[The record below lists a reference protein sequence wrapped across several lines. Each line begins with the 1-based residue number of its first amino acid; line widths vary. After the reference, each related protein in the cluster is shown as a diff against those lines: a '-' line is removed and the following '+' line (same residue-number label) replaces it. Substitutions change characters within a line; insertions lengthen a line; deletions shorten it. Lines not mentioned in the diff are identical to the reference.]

1 MIKERK
7 NIMNIKQKRDYILH
21 NVSTDTYNGL
31 KIMYASLLA
40 YDDLYNFKQE
50 MSSIISKMEFGLT
63 KLASKLDSHEVK
75 MKAVKAQNGN
85 LNITAVQ
92 AKFQGLEVL
101 SNQLN
106 QLEGIKANYEYS
118 LELKKATIEA
128 AKKLYFDVVGTAYQ
142 KWVSPNGP
150 VLQAKFAEAEQW
162 AKDNSHLV
170 EPVLE
175 ADPNHVPL
183 PENL

>member
-1 MIKERK
+1 
-7 NIMNIKQKRDYILH
+7 MNIKQKRDYILH
-21 NVSTDTYNGL
+21 NVSNDTYNGL

-50 MSSIISKMEFGLT
+50 MGSMISKMEFGLS
-63 KLASKLDSHEVK
+63 KLASKLDTHEVK
-75 MKAVKAQNGN
+75 LKAVRAQNGN

-92 AKFQGLEVL
+92 ARFQGLEVL
-101 SNQLN
+101 ANQLN
-106 QLEGIKANYEYS
+106 QLEATKDNYQYS
-118 LELKKATIEA
+118 IDLKKATIEA
-128 AKKLYFDVVGTAYQ
+128 AKKLYLEVVGTAYQ

-150 VLQAKFAEAEQW
+150 VLQAKFAEAEEWTKQ
-162 AKDNSHLV
+162 NGHLV